1 MEHVIERETIGIAS
15 RNSKTTKW
23 MREQAGVA
31 DILDSIIKQGKPSNA
46 EDI

>member
-1 MEHVIERETIGIAS
+1 MEHAIERETIGTAS
-15 RNSKTTKW
+15 RNSTTTKW
-23 MREQAGVA
+23 MSEHAGVA